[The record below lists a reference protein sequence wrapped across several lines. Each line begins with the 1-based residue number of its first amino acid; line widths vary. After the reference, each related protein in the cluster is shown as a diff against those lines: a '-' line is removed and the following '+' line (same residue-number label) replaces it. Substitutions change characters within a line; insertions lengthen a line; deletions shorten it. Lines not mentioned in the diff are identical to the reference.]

1 MTSQLVVL
9 LCSLL
14 YKPVNKIWYE
24 SLSLNFP
31 VYDGFAVVGG
41 EEGLDLG
48 FGIEGL
54 ATEDDVRQDAL
65 LAIFLQGTATEL
77 QVFGEFFVGEVSLT
91 VQRWTVGLQKRGKPI
106 VGFLQGL
113 HGGGYGLAVM
123 RQKLVHVHCLQ
134 IGLSGE

>member
-1 MTSQLVVL
+1 MTKDWL
-9 LCSLL
+9 
-14 YKPVNKIWYE
+14 
-24 SLSLNFP
+24 FP
-31 VYDGFAVVGG
+31 FVRLEAIVSGVSVISDFPINYRLAVIGG

-65 LAIFLQGTATEL
+65 LAIFLQGAATEL

-91 VQRWTVGLQKRGKPI
+91 VQRWTVGLQERGKPI

-113 HGGGYGLAVM
+113 HGGGYGLALM

>member
-1 MTSQLVVL
+1 MTKDWLFPFVRLDAIVSVL
-9 LCSLL
+9 S
-14 YKPVNKIWYE
+14 VI
-24 SLSLNFP
+24 SDFP
-31 VYDGFAVVGG
+31 INDVFTVIGG

-48 FGIEGL
+48 FGIEGF
-54 ATEDDVRQDAL
+54 ATEDDVWEKTQ
-65 LAIFLQGTATEL
+65 LAIFLQGAATEL

-91 VQRWTVGLQKRGKPI
+91 VQRWAVGLDEGRQPI

>member
-1 MTSQLVVL
+1 MTDEGCSP
-9 LCSLL
+9 LCFL
-14 YKPVNKIWYE
+14 YF
-24 SLSLNFP
+24 LCNFAI
-31 VYDGFAVVGG
+31 YDGFTIVGG

-65 LAIFLQGTATEL
+65 LAIFLQGAATEL
-77 QVFGEFFVGEVSLT
+77 QVFGEFFVSEVSLT
-91 VQRWTVGLQKRGKPI
+91 VQRWAVGLDEGRQPV

-123 RQKLVHVHCLQ
+123 R
-134 IGLSGE
+134 